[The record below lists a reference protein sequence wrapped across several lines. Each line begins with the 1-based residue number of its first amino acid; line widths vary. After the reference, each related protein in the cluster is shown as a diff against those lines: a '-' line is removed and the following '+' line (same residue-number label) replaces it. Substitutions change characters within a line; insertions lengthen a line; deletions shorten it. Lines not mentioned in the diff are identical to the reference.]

1 MADGLN
7 RVMLLGNLGAD
18 PELRFTQG
26 GQAVLN
32 MRLATTESYLDKD
45 KVRRERTDWHNVV
58 VWGKRG
64 EALAKILTKGSSVFI
79 EGSLRTSSYDNKEG
93 QKVYKTEI
101 NANNILLTG
110 SRHRDGGG
118 AEAGGAGGGYEGGGG
133 GGYEG
138 GGGGGGYEAEGGGG
152 GGYAPSGG
160 GGGGGGGGYAPRA
173 ASASGGGGGGGA
185 SAGDFEVAFGRDKGK
200 RISEVQD
207 LSWLRGTL
215 ERDLADGSKERFHE
229 KARAQLA
236 SIDAELARRT
246 GGGAR
251 AIAGGGGGGGGGGG
265 YAPRGGARPAPAQE
279 AAPPADDYDAG
290 AGGFGND
297 DDIPF

>member
-110 SRHRDGGG
+110 SRKGG
-118 AEAGGAGGGYEGGGG
+118 AEAGGYEGGGGTSYEPDHEGGGG
-133 GGYEG
+133 GGYE
-138 GGGGGGYEAEGGGG
+138 
-152 GGYAPSGG
+152 PSGG
-160 GGGGGGGGYAPRA
+160 GESRGGGGGGGGYAPRA
-173 ASASGGGGGGGA
+173 SGASSGGA
-185 SAGDFEVAFGRDKGK
+185 TSAGDFEVAFGRDKGK
-200 RISEVQD
+200 RISEVGD

-215 ERDLADGSKERFHE
+215 ERDLADSSKERFHE
-229 KARAQLA
+229 KARGQLA
-236 SIDAELARRT
+236 AIDAELAKRT

-251 AIAGGGGGGGGGGG
+251 NIASGGG
-265 YAPRGGARPAPAQE
+265 YAPRGGARPAPQQE
-279 AAPPADDYDAG
+279 APPAPAEDYDAG
-290 AGGFGND
+290 SFGND